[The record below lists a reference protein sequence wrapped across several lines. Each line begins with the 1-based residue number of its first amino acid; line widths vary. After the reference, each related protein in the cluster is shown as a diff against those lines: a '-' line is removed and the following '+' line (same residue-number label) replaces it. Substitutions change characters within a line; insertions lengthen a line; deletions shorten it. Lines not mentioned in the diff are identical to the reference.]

1 MFLDK
6 ESFFLYEQLIQ
17 LLKNTK
23 MTKHTFQAADVIDL
37 KTTTSSLQSTL
48 QEILQ
53 TNPELQGN
61 NPEIFIVLGTLRPLF
76 IRILKGYVN
85 LRLAKFV

>member
-1 MFLDK
+1 MNNH
-6 ESFFLYEQLIQ
+6 I
-17 LLKNTK
+17 
-23 MTKHTFQAADVIDL
+23 FQAADVIDL

-76 IRILKGYVN
+76 IRILKGHVN
-85 LRLAKFV
+85 LELAKLV